1 MEEAKLQVI
10 VYILSPVHGI
20 YTSLIPRIY
29 PSFLLAALLKSQ
41 GLDVKGLMK
50 AAPVKEEE
58 EPEPYIDCTGH
69 LQVLVLLTLIDLF
82 TRC

>member
-10 VYILSPVHGI
+10 VYILSPVRAI
-20 YTSLIPRIY
+20 YTSQIPHIY
-29 PSFLLAALLKSQ
+29 PSFLPAALLKSQ

-58 EPEPYIDCTGH
+58 PEPYIDCTGH
-69 LQVLVLLTLIDLF
+69 LQVLFLLTLIDLF